1 MTYPRQR
8 RNRLG
13 FPVCVMVVW
22 GAGLVYVVPV
32 QGHLYQRHH
41 QRLERCGMRHTH
53 HNDWTQG
60 RHAMAIGPV
69 NIFEYEVLAKE
80 RLQPAEY
87 DFIAGGATDE
97 ITLRRTRAVFEAIM
111 LRPRMLVDISQPD
124 LSTTVL
130 GQRVPFPILVD
141 PAGGHGRA
149 HPEAELATVRA
160 AGAMGTVMILSSGS
174 TYTLEDV
181 AQSATGPIWFQQ
193 YLYTDRSLSQRM
205 AHRAQEAGYSA
216 LCLTL
221 DSTVRAKRE
230 RNIRNNYASPPSPNY
245 AGLEVADNSWD
256 TSSDAPR
263 GANRLIDR
271 AATWPYIGWLA
282 AQTPLPL
289 LVKGIMT
296 AEDARLCAEH
306 GVRAIIVSNHGA
318 RQLDTTFASI
328 EVLPEVV
335 EAVDGKCEVYLD
347 GGIRR
352 GTDVLK
358 ALALGARAVLIGRPL
373 FWGLAVD
380 GEAGVRAILQML
392 RDELEMAMGMCGRPT
407 IPSIDRSV
415 LGVVSPLL
423 SVLQPPHGL
432 QLPHL

>member
-1 MTYPRQR
+1 MSASP
-8 RNRLG
+8 
-13 FPVCVMVVW
+13 
-22 GAGLVYVVPV
+22 
-32 QGHLYQRHH
+32 
-41 QRLERCGMRHTH
+41 
-53 HNDWTQG
+53 
-60 RHAMAIGPV
+60 I
-69 NIFEYEVLAKE
+69 NIFEYEALAKE
-80 RLQPAEY
+80 RLPQAEY

-97 ITLRRTRAVFEAIM
+97 LTLRRTRAVFEAIM
-111 LRPRMLVDISQPD
+111 LRPRMLVDIHEVD

-130 GQRVPFPILVD
+130 GHGVAFPILVD

-149 HPEAELATVRA
+149 HAEGEIATVRA
-160 AGAMGTVMILSSGS
+160 AGAMGTVMLLSSGS
-174 TYTLEDV
+174 TYRLEEV
-181 AQSATGPIWFQQ
+181 AAAATGPIWFQQ
-193 YLYTDRSLSQRM
+193 YFYKDQGLTQRM

-230 RNIRNNYASPPSPNY
+230 RNIRHHYASPPSPNY
-245 AGLEVADNSWD
+245 AGLAVQETGWD
-256 TSSDAPR
+256 LSSDAPR
-263 GANRLIDR
+263 GVNTLIDR
-271 AATWPYIGWLA
+271 TASWPYVDWLA
-282 AQTPLPL
+282 AHTPLPL
-289 LVKGIMT
+289 IVKGIMT

-306 GVRAIIVSNHGA
+306 GVRGIIVSNHGA

-335 EAVDGKCEVYLD
+335 DAVQGRCEVYLD

-380 GEAGVRAILQML
+380 GEAGVRAILQLL

-407 IPSIDRSV
+407 LASLDRSL
-415 LGVVSPLL
+415 LGTVSPLV
-423 SVLQPPHGL
+423 SVLHQPQGL
-432 QLPHL
+432 QLPSL

>member
-1 MTYPRQR
+1 MST
-8 RNRLG
+8 
-13 FPVCVMVVW
+13 
-22 GAGLVYVVPV
+22 
-32 QGHLYQRHH
+32 
-41 QRLERCGMRHTH
+41 
-53 HNDWTQG
+53 
-60 RHAMAIGPV
+60 GPI
-69 NIFEYEVLAKE
+69 NIFEYEALANE
-80 RLQPAEY
+80 RLPQAEY

-97 ITLRRTRAVFEAIM
+97 ITLRRTRAVFDAIM

-130 GQRVPFPILVD
+130 GQTAAFPILVD

-149 HPEAELATVRA
+149 HPQGELATVRA
-160 AGAMGTVMILSSGS
+160 AGAMGTIMLLSSGS
-174 TYTLEDV
+174 TYRLEEV
-181 AQSATGPIWFQQ
+181 AQAATGPIWFQQ
-193 YLYTDRSLSQRM
+193 YFYRDQGLTQRM

-230 RNIRNNYASPPSPNY
+230 RNIRNNYSSPPSPNY
-245 AGLEVADNSWD
+245 AGLEVQETGWGL
-256 TSSDAPR
+256 SSDAPR
-263 GANRLIDR
+263 GVNHLIDR
-271 AATWPYIGWLA
+271 TASWPYVDWLA
-282 AQTPLPL
+282 AHTPLPL
-289 LVKGIMT
+289 VVKGIMT

-306 GVRAIIVSNHGA
+306 GVRGIIVSNHGA

-335 EAVDGKCEVYLD
+335 DAVQGRCEVYLD

-380 GEAGVRAILQML
+380 GEAGVRAILQLL

-407 IPSIDRSV
+407 IASIDRSL
-415 LGVVSPLL
+415 LGTVSPLL
-423 SVLQPPHGL
+423 SILHQPEGL
-432 QLPHL
+432 RLPSL

>member
-1 MTYPRQR
+1 MSSS
-8 RNRLG
+8 
-13 FPVCVMVVW
+13 
-22 GAGLVYVVPV
+22 
-32 QGHLYQRHH
+32 
-41 QRLERCGMRHTH
+41 
-53 HNDWTQG
+53 
-60 RHAMAIGPV
+60 PV
-69 NIFEYEVLAKE
+69 NIYEYEARAKE
-80 RLQPAEY
+80 RLQQAEY
-87 DFIAGGATDE
+87 DFIAGAATDE
-97 ITLRRTRAVFEAIM
+97 ITLRRTRAVFDAIM

-130 GQRVPFPILVD
+130 GQPTAFPILVD

-149 HPEAELATVRA
+149 HPEAELATARA

-181 AQSATGPIWFQQ
+181 AQAATGTIWFQQ
-193 YLYTDRSLSQRM
+193 YLYKDRGLTQRM
-205 AHRAQEAGYSA
+205 AHRAQEAGYKA

-230 RNIRNNYASPPSPNY
+230 RNIRNNYSSPASPNY
-245 AGLEVADNSWD
+245 AGLEVPDYAWQ

-263 GANRLIDR
+263 GVNTLIDR
-271 AATWPYIGWLA
+271 AATWPYVEWLA
-282 AQTPLPL
+282 DHTPLPL
-289 LVKGIMT
+289 VVKGIMT

-380 GEAGVRAILQML
+380 GEAGVQAVLGML

-407 IPSIDRSV
+407 VASIDRSL
-415 LGVVSPLL
+415 LGTVSPLL
-423 SVLQPPHGL
+423 AVLQPPPGL
-432 QLPHL
+432 QIPSL

>member
-1 MTYPRQR
+1 
-8 RNRLG
+8 
-13 FPVCVMVVW
+13 
-22 GAGLVYVVPV
+22 
-32 QGHLYQRHH
+32 
-41 QRLERCGMRHTH
+41 
-53 HNDWTQG
+53 
-60 RHAMAIGPV
+60 
-69 NIFEYEVLAKE
+69 
-80 RLQPAEY
+80 
-87 DFIAGGATDE
+87 
-97 ITLRRTRAVFEAIM
+97 
-111 LRPRMLVDISQPD
+111 MLVDISQPD

-130 GQRVPFPILVD
+130 GQPTAFPILVD

-149 HPEAELATVRA
+149 HPEAELATARA

-181 AQSATGPIWFQQ
+181 AQAATGTIWFQQ
-193 YLYTDRSLSQRM
+193 YLYKDRGLTQRM
-205 AHRAQEAGYSA
+205 AHRAQEAGYKA

-230 RNIRNNYASPPSPNY
+230 RNIRNNYSSPASPNY
-245 AGLEVADNSWD
+245 AGLEVPDYAWQ

-263 GANRLIDR
+263 GVNTLIDR
-271 AATWPYIGWLA
+271 SATWPYVEWLA
-282 AQTPLPL
+282 DHTPLPL
-289 LVKGIMT
+289 VVKGIMT

-380 GEAGVRAILQML
+380 GEAGVQAVLRML

-407 IPSIDRSV
+407 IASIDRSL
-415 LGVVSPLL
+415 LGTVSPLL
-423 SVLQPPHGL
+423 SVLQQPAGL
-432 QLPHL
+432 QIPSL

>member
-1 MTYPRQR
+1 MTASP
-8 RNRLG
+8 
-13 FPVCVMVVW
+13 
-22 GAGLVYVVPV
+22 
-32 QGHLYQRHH
+32 
-41 QRLERCGMRHTH
+41 
-53 HNDWTQG
+53 
-60 RHAMAIGPV
+60 I
-69 NIFEYEVLAKE
+69 NIYEYEALAKE
-80 RLQPAEY
+80 RLPQAEY

-97 ITLRRTRAVFEAIM
+97 LTLRRTRAVFDAIM

-130 GQRVPFPILVD
+130 GQPIPFPILVD

-149 HPEAELATVRA
+149 HADGELATVRA
-160 AGAMGTVMILSSGS
+160 AGAMGTVMLLSSGS
-174 TYTLEDV
+174 TYRLEEV
-181 AQSATGPIWFQQ
+181 AQAATGTIWFQQ
-193 YLYTDRSLSQRM
+193 YLYKDQGLTQRM

-230 RNIRNNYASPPSPNY
+230 RNIRNNYSSPSSPNY
-245 AGLEVADNSWD
+245 AGLEVPGEYSWGL
-256 TSSDAPR
+256 SSDAPR
-263 GANRLIDR
+263 GVNQLIDR
-271 AATWPYIGWLA
+271 AATWPYIDWLA
-282 AQTPLPL
+282 DHTPLPL
-289 LVKGIMT
+289 VVKGIMT

-306 GVRAIIVSNHGA
+306 GVKGIIVSNHGA

-335 EAVDGKCEVYLD
+335 EAVEGRCEVYLD

-352 GTDVLK
+352 GTDILK

-380 GEAGVRAILQML
+380 GEAGVRAILQIL

-407 IPSIDRSV
+407 IASLDRSV
-415 LGVVSPLL
+415 LGTMSPLL
-423 SVLQPPHGL
+423 SVLHPPQGL

>member
-1 MTYPRQR
+1 MT
-8 RNRLG
+8 
-13 FPVCVMVVW
+13 
-22 GAGLVYVVPV
+22 AGP
-32 QGHLYQRHH
+32 
-41 QRLERCGMRHTH
+41 
-53 HNDWTQG
+53 
-60 RHAMAIGPV
+60 I
-69 NIFEYEVLAKE
+69 NIYEYEALAKE
-80 RLQPAEY
+80 RLPQPEY

-97 ITLRRTRAVFEAIM
+97 ITLRRTRAVFDAIM

-130 GQRVPFPILVD
+130 GQPIAMPILTD
-141 PAGGHGRA
+141 PSGGHGRA
-149 HPEAELATVRA
+149 HPEGELATVRA
-160 AGAMGTVMILSSGS
+160 AGAMGTVLVLSSGS

-181 AQSATGPIWFQQ
+181 AQAATGPIWFQQ
-193 YLYTDRSLSQRM
+193 YLYKDQGLSQRM

-230 RNIRNNYASPPSPNY
+230 RNIRNNYRSPSSPNY
-245 AGLEVADNSWD
+245 AGLELPEYGWGL
-256 TSSDAPR
+256 SSDAPR
-263 GANRLIDR
+263 GVNTLINR
-271 AATWPYIGWLA
+271 AATWSEIDWLA
-282 AQTPLPL
+282 THTPLPL
-289 LVKGIMT
+289 VVKGIMT

-306 GVRAIIVSNHGA
+306 GVRGIIVSNHGA

-335 EAVDGKCEVYLD
+335 EAVHGRCEVYLD

-407 IPSIDRSV
+407 IQSIDRSL
-415 LGVVSPLL
+415 LGTASPLL
-423 SVLQPPHGL
+423 SVLHQPPEL
-432 QLPHL
+432 RLPQL